1 MFLMMLPIPRIQI
14 INVLVQTKMKTLPFN
29 TFEKVFTIFE
39 YLPLGNFGWCWISN
53 VQFLGCSLLPAVYRL
68 KNAGVNYRGWLGRT
82 ENHLKMREGS
92 SDHCKS
98 LRKRTGSSR

>member
-1 MFLMMLPIPRIQI
+1 MMLPIPRIKI

-39 YLPLGNFGWCWISN
+39 YLPLGNFWLVLDFKRPIFFG
-53 VQFLGCSLLPAVYRL
+53 SLLPAVYRL

-82 ENHLKMREGS
+82 ENHIKMMEGS